1 MLNCKRVTRSGAVYE
16 IEYYPVS
23 ECVRDLSS
31 SNPKPENIRTPEEKK
46 RYNHHKSEKQFIR
59 IINTNFT
66 SSAYYV
72 TLTYNNEHLPE
83 SYSEALKN
91 AENYT
96 RRLKYLNPNARIISV
111 TGYGRRTGRLHH
123 HYIMSGISE
132 SDIRSRWTFG
142 TIVKVE
148 HLRKHNYYNG
158 VDHGEDFTALAV
170 YLHGHAS
177 DLHKG
182 KRWKQTKNI
191 QQPVR
196 DKAKQVKRV
205 YSVKCPPKA
214 PRGFV
219 FVEARTG
226 EYYKSGY
233 VYFKYVRAVYGPPCV
248 RLNFNKRRAGI
259 SARP

>member
-96 RRLKYLNPNARIISV
+96 RRLKYLNPNARICCP
-111 TGYGRRTGRLHH
+111 T
-123 HYIMSGISE
+123 
-132 SDIRSRWTFG
+132 
-142 TIVKVE
+142 
-148 HLRKHNYYNG
+148 RKPQKN
-158 VDHGEDFTALAV
+158 DTQTA
-170 YLHGHAS
+170 
-177 DLHKG
+177 
-182 KRWKQTKNI
+182 KN
-191 QQPVR
+191 QPFFAFCVS
-196 DKAKQVKRV
+196 KK
-205 YSVKCPPKA
+205 PKFQIKN
-214 PRGFV
+214 R
-219 FVEARTG
+219 
-226 EYYKSGY
+226 Y
-233 VYFKYVRAVYGPPCV
+233 VG
-248 RLNFNKRRAGI
+248 
-259 SARP
+259 